1 LAAARRGAG
10 MVTAGWVA
18 APAMEV
24 VAANKA
30 ATGVAVKEGVPAM
43 VRVAKTGAVAVAA

>member
-1 LAAARRGAG
+1 MRRRAAVANVVEMWA
-10 MVTAGWVA
+10 A